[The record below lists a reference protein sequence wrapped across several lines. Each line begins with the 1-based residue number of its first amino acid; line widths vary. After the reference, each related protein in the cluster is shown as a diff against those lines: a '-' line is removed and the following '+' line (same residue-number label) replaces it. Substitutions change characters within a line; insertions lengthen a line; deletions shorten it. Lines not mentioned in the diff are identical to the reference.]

1 MTGFFHVPS
10 AFGVLEE
17 KVIPALFEGKSSN
30 DSIRVWVAG
39 CATGEE
45 AYSVAIL
52 IFQYAST
59 LEAPPKIEIYATDN
73 DKNALEKAKNGV
85 YPKSIE
91 KDMSDYCL
99 SKFFVRDLLG
109 YAVSPEVKGA
119 ILFSSHDVLIDNSFQ
134 SFDLITCRHLLGYLD
149 QASKSQIITF
159 FHHSLKP
166 SGFLFLGNADFPH
179 ALPGQFESID
189 DSYKI
194 YRLLGEPLL
203 AGVHGEGYVSDVELY
218 ANKEEGELET
228 VARNTKKEVEE
239 DEIDLKEE
247 EAYDLSEL
255 ASIENIH
262 TVNTV
267 PLELNTIETPNHT
280 NGSLHE
286 NASDVISTAKNDR
299 ITIEVESDV
308 LGKAENDH
316 ISIDVDYE
324 GAFSGPSL
332 HEDERE
338 GVNAYHSVL
347 LEEYTPPSV
356 LVDEAFNIH
365 GRTKKISNIIEQET
379 SNLSEDFFTKI
390 PDYDR
395 LRIEEGIRQVLKV
408 KEVGD
413 KVTVKM
419 LNPGPVGKD
428 YSVEISYF
436 GAYQGDIDCA
446 HLVLLPAAIEPVQ
459 RPEEENT
466 EDGRYKGGDG
476 QEVSSGAVKEVKT
489 EGVTETK
496 VEDTGRIEDSYLHVV
511 ASAPFPILVHAEG
524 GRIIESS
531 PAWYY
536 MAGVKKSEAPTITE
550 WIKKVKGHRITLKD
564 QELKKIYE
572 EKGVVCIS
580 IQTTERDTKL
590 LAFHSYFLGR
600 DSKGRKLT
608 LTMAVDIT
616 TYPGHAGMGITPESA
631 DYGVAAKKAFLA
643 NMSHEVRT
651 PLTSMIGFADY
662 LADNLEG
669 QDVQFARYI
678 SESGNRLLE
687 TLNAVLRIASIDSL
701 EQVLKYEKLDVVT
714 EVQGV
719 LQLYKPLAEQYDLY
733 LKLIVDGS
741 AKAVVD
747 RVSFR
752 RVIANLLGNAIKFTL
767 EGGVEVTIG
776 GDDYAVIVS
785 IEDTGVG
792 IAEEYLPY
800 VFDRFSQESKGL
812 GRSNTGC
819 GLGLSIAKELVEVMG
834 GSIQVESE
842 QGTGSKFVVKLPV
855 LPSEYEE
862 VEEVQDEGDS
872 QARKTEIL
880 VVEDNIDTQELILL
894 ILQDKHKVTLTS
906 SSAEAL
912 EIARK
917 QTFDIILM
925 DLNLGGKETGFE
937 LLRELRKMPFY
948 DQVPVLAVSALP
960 IGVIRKQLIQV
971 GFSGYIA
978 KPFTRARIMDAINGI
993 LASTEL

>member
-73 DKNALEKAKNGV
+73 DKNALEKAKNGI

-91 KDMSDYCL
+91 KDMSDFCL
-99 SKFFVRDLLG
+99 SKYFVRDLLG

-134 SFDLITCRHLLGYLD
+134 SFDLITCRQLLGYLD
-149 QASKSQIITF
+149 QASQSQIITF
-159 FHHSLKP
+159 FHHSLKE
-166 SGFLFLGNADFPH
+166 SGFLFLGDAEFEEN
-179 ALPGQFESID
+179 LPSQFESVDEEFI
-189 DSYKI
+189 I
-194 YRLLGEPLL
+194 YRLQSEKHVS
-203 AGVHGEGYVSDVELY
+203 GVQVEEHVFTE
-218 ANKEEGELET
+218 EEGTQHEQKAVL
-228 VARNTKKEVEE
+228 AEE
-239 DEIDLKEE
+239 QKGSQVTSKLVGTQP
-247 EAYDLSEL
+247 
-255 ASIENIH
+255 ASIEIEAGQSEEEIP
-262 TVNTV
+262 VSSIQSANTV
-267 PLELNTIETPNHT
+267 PLEMTTLDVSPSGHVNGQTKENTLDSIAPLGN
-280 NGSLHE
+280 NSIAVSL
-286 NASDVISTAKNDR
+286 
-299 ITIEVESDV
+299 
-308 LGKAENDH
+308 
-316 ISIDVDYE
+316 DYE
-324 GAFSGPSL
+324 EEKEKKVNKESLTITEDVYYAKLLKEYAPPSL
-332 HEDERE
+332 
-338 GVNAYHSVL
+338 
-347 LEEYTPPSV
+347 
-356 LVDEAFNIH
+356 LVDKSFNVH
-365 GRTKKISNIIEQET
+365 GNSRKAADIMTLKSG
-379 SNLSEDFFTKI
+379 NLATDFFDKI

-395 LRIEEGIRQVLKV
+395 LRLEEGISQVLALKN
-408 KEVGD
+408 D
-413 KVTVKM
+413 DTKVTVKM

-428 YSVEISYF
+428 LSAEISYF
-436 GAYQGDIDCA
+436 GPYGIHECA
-446 HLVLLPAAIEPVQ
+446 HIVFTPLASPVSSEAN
-459 RPEEENT
+459 PPGDT
-466 EDGRYKGGDG
+466 YKGGDG
-476 QEVSSGAVKEVKT
+476 QEVVQKDIAKDSNPSIPPGIESK
-489 EGVTETK
+489 GQ
-496 VEDTGRIEDSYLHVV
+496 IEDSYLHVI

-536 MAGVKKSEAPTITE
+536 MAGVKKSEAPTITD

-564 QELKKIYE
+564 PELKKIYE

-580 IQTTERDTKL
+580 IQTTNRDTKL

-600 DSKGRKLT
+600 DTKGRKLT

-662 LADNLEG
+662 LADNLQGQEG
-669 QDVQFARYI
+669 QFARYI

-687 TLNAVLRIASIDSL
+687 TLNAVLRIASVDTL
-701 EQVLKYEKLDVVT
+701 EQVIKHEKLDIVA

-719 LQLYKPLAEQYDLY
+719 MQLYKPVAEQYDLF
-733 LKLIVDGS
+733 LKLVVDG
-741 AKAVVD
+741 AAEAVLD

-752 RVIANLLGNAIKFTL
+752 RMVANILGNAVKFTL
-767 EGGVEVTIG
+767 EGGIEVTVG
-776 GDDYAVIVS
+776 GNEEAVIVTV
-785 IEDTGVG
+785 EDTGVG

-812 GRSNTGC
+812 GRFNTGC
-819 GLGLSIAKELVEVMG
+819 GLGLAITRELAEALG
-834 GSIQVESE
+834 GGVQVEST
-842 QGTGSKFVVKLPV
+842 QGKGSKFMLRLPAR
-855 LPSEYEE
+855 PAGYDEE
-862 VEEVQDEGDS
+862 DIEFEEDEGK
-872 QARKTEIL
+872 APKTEIL
-880 VVEDNIDTQELILL
+880 VVEDNADTQELIML
-894 ILQDKHKVTLTS
+894 ILQDKYKVSLASNTD
-906 SSAEAL
+906 EAL
-912 EIARK
+912 EITDR

-925 DLNLGGKETGFE
+925 DLNLGGKETGFD
-937 LLRELRKMPFY
+937 LLRELRKKPFY

-993 LASTEL
+993 LASAES